1 MGQLFGWLSPRKEKV
16 SSVSQAR
23 SERSFIPS
31 DSAGPRAGHVLIA
44 DFDGLRGQEATTRL
58 AEFLAARPGLK
69 VDRYRKVL
77 KLSGTGNLV
86 AQLAG
91 AAEKGREWLASSGA
105 DILLWGEAKEPLGEL
120 CLRFLVARGDVE
132 GAPGVFGLG
141 DTLSLPGDFDEELGG
156 IAFAAVLAAFGPVR
170 EGSRQGTALLLD
182 EAANGVNAFLEAP
195 PPLKPEPLAALFN
208 TIGNIMAAVWRM
220 LGDESKLDRAARAYR
235 KAMEVVS
242 SRDMPLIWAMS
253 QNHLAAV
260 LDAKSG
266 LAGDPQPLRD
276 AVGAYRAVIK
286 TLDAVQFPNDWA
298 MAQVR
303 LGETLMKLA
312 KKTNGTTE
320 LKDAITAFEAALSVY
335 TQNTM
340 PVRWSDVMNRLGVVL
355 MMLGE
360 QVTAN
365 VLLEQ
370 SVNAFRNALKVRRR
384 DVAPLLW
391 AQTANNLG
399 AATFALA
406 KRSGENSM
414 LNEASVCFEG
424 AAKVYRELDQ
434 PRNAQIIEKNLH
446 RAQRLLETR

>member
-1 MGQLFGWLSPRKEKV
+1 M
-16 SSVSQAR
+16 
-23 SERSFIPS
+23 
-31 DSAGPRAGHVLIA
+31 IA
-44 DFDGLRGQEATTRL
+44 DFDGVRGREATARL
-58 AEFLAARPGLK
+58 AEFLAARPGVR
-69 VDRYRKVL
+69 VDRFKKTL
-77 KLSGTGNLV
+77 KLSGTGSLV

-91 AAEKGREWLASSGA
+91 AAEKGREWLTASGA
-105 DILLWGEAKEPLGEL
+105 DILLWGEAREPLGEL

-141 DTLSLPGDFDEELGG
+141 DTLMMPGDFDGELGG
-156 IAFAAVLAAFGPVR
+156 VVYAAVLAALGPVR
-170 EGSRQGTALLLD
+170 DGPRQRAALLLE

-208 TIGNIMAAVWRM
+208 IVGNVMAAVWRM
-220 LGDESKLDRAARAYR
+220 LGDESRLDRAAKAYG
-235 KAMEVVS
+235 KAMEVVPS
-242 SRDMPLIWAMS
+242 KDKPLVWALS

-260 LDAKSG
+260 LDAKSS
-266 LAGDPQPLRD
+266 LTGDPQPLRE
-276 AVGAYRAVIK
+276 AAEAYRAV
-286 TLDAVQFPNDWA
+286 TEALDRAQFPYDWA
-298 MAQVR
+298 MAQVH
-303 LGETLMKLA
+303 LGETLTKLA
-312 KKTNGTTE
+312 GMTNGTAE
-320 LKDAITAFEAALSVY
+320 LKNAITAFEAALRIY

-355 MMLGE
+355 MTLGE

-406 KRSGENSM
+406 KRSGEKPM

-424 AAKVYRELDQ
+424 AAKVYRDLNQ
-434 PRNAQIIEKNLH
+434 PKNALIIEKNLH
-446 RAQRLLETR
+446 RVQRLLELR